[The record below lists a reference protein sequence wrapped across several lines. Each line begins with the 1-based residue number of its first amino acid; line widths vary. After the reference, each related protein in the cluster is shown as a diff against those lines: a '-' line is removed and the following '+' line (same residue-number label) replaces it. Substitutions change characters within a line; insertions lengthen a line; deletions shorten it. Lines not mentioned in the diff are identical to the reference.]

1 MSYEKIKADIYSR
14 QKGHGPY
21 DRVYTRN
28 ELTLRLIGQ
37 LQTDIVELKQ
47 NQAQMQ
53 RFLNAIA
60 PVQIPPPANWA
71 SPFLYPQ
78 QVQSIK

>member
-1 MSYEKIKADIYSR
+1 MLNPSPNFTAYNLRPIEYEKIQADIYSR

-28 ELTLRLIGQ
+28 DIMLSLIEQ

-47 NQAQMQ
+47 NQA
-53 RFLNAIA
+53 
-60 PVQIPPPANWA
+60 
-71 SPFLYPQ
+71 
-78 QVQSIK
+78 